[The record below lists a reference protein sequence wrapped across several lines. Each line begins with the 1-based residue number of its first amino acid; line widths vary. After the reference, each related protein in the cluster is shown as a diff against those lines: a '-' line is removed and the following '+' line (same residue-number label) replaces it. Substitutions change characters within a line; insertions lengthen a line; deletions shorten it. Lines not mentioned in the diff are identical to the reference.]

1 MCAFLLMMTGC
12 ASSMKVSPSDC
23 KVVATQQISPPPDYT
38 MEVLSTPITYPS
50 GNVTKLDIITTTSK
64 NNTLW
69 KADRTKANGLQQY
82 IKQLQDKQII
92 GK

>member
-38 MEVLSTPITYPS
+38 MEALSTPVLYPS
-50 GNVTKLDIITTTSK
+50 GGVTKLDIITITSK
-64 NNTLW
+64 NNAMW
-69 KADRTKANGLQQY
+69 QEDRTKTEGLQQY